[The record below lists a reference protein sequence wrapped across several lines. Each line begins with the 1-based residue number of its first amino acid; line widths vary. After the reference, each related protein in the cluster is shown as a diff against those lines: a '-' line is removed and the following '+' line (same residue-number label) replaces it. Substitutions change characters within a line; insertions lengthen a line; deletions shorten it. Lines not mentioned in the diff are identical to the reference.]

1 MKEFFV
7 DDSSM
12 VRDTRKI
19 HDSEP
24 RGLSKFFGSTD
35 QEAFSMVI
43 SFANEH
49 VEIKERKTKI
59 NTNY

>member
-1 MKEFFV
+1 
-7 DDSSM
+7 M

-24 RGLSKFFGSTD
+24 RGLSNFFGSTD

-49 VEIKERKTKI
+49 VEIKPKNLTRAI
-59 NTNY
+59 GFDPNLLDQRRH